1 MRGGRVPRS
10 LKGECI
16 AGARAAQALHEDSA
30 HSRAHL
36 LEGGLN
42 PLAAGTRGGRQPD
55 PQGGDGERPAGAL
68 RWAPSRRRAAL
79 PGAPHQ
85 GAAPRGAGR
94 GAGSQSLAAPGPV
107 VAPRSLLESRV
118 RRGHRICTSNF
129 PRLLCCPL
137 ETKQG
142 SSSASHPHPHPFP
155 LTPGERRGTG
165 AGVRVS
171 RRGDASLQMDC
182 RTLSSYTPLRMCYF
196 GVLGGALHP
205 YFSELLS
212 ACSVAGVF
220 DSGDGFGTNL
230 TSFKILFPT
239 SAFFLQNPKS
249 RKTRR

>member
-137 ETKQG
+137 ETKQEKWSMHG
-142 SSSASHPHPHPFP
+142 LLREFTPSPYARKAAEATRNLALASRCRVP
-155 LTPGERRGTG
+155 LQIAVSLGHQPGKSLPPNLTG
-165 AGVRVS
+165 LL
-171 RRGDASLQMDC
+171 D
-182 RTLSSYTPLRMCYF
+182 P
-196 GVLGGALHP
+196 
-205 YFSELLS
+205 LLS
-212 ACSVAGVF
+212 R
-220 DSGDGFGTNL
+220 
-230 TSFKILFPT
+230 ILRE
-239 SAFFLQNPKS
+239 L
-249 RKTRR
+249 